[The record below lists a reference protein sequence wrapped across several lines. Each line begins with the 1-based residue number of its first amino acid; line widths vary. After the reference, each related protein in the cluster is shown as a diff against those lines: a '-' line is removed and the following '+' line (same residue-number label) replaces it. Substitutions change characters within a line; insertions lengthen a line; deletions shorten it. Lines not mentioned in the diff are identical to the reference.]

1 MNRTQNY
8 YNKNHKELIKRYNF
22 ARLTPLHNL
31 FNIHIKKEQNVLD
44 IGFGSGRDLHY
55 IRSLGAECWGVDAT
69 QGFVDELVK
78 DGYFK
83 DRLFC
88 AKLPHL
94 GLKFDV
100 KFDVVV
106 CIAVI
111 MHLTKDEIKM
121 WVEDVKNYLA
131 VGGKVMVSY
140 SVRPRENDERFFEDL
155 RNDVVHEI
163 FLNAGF
169 RLVDTIGSDDGL
181 SRGIFWRSEV
191 YILSE

>member
-8 YNKNHKELIKRYNF
+8 YNKNHKELIERYNS
-22 ARLTPLHNL
+22 ATLTPLNKL
-31 FNIHIKKEQNVLD
+31 LNKHIKKEQNVLD

-55 IRSLGAECWGVDAT
+55 IRTLGAECWGVDST
-69 QGFVDELVK
+69 QGFVDELAK